1 MTAEGSSENR
11 TEQRMEGDGLMGTE
25 ASSKMNKLSH
35 SEVTRALT
43 LLQAGRQNEAQK
55 E

>member
-11 TEQRMEGDGLMGTE
+11 TEQRMEGDRLMGTE

-35 SEVTRALT
+35 CEVTTALT
-43 LLQAGRQNEAQK
+43 LLQAGRQNEVQK

>member
-11 TEQRMEGDGLMGTE
+11 TEQRMEGDWLMGTE